1 MNKIK
6 FLLIAIFSF
15 SLCTN
20 ALSMEEIQT
29 EETYLNQSG
38 TSACCNSKCF
48 RSCECCTHW
57 GFKRWVYGIKEYV
70 IDRCLCCTMCGF
82 DPIHTDRRYVEFTG
96 DRITATTDCGW
107 IGVTHALCTE
117 SSDKYFYNN
126 PIGGILCLPIA
137 APFHILAAICG
148 WHGCCGPEQES
159 PDRLTL
165 PSVLKGSKDRD
176 IRNRAYLRRQG
187 IVIPD
192 DDPSDYTHLAL
203 NVGGTIIK
211 GRS

>member
-20 ALSMEEIQT
+20 AQSMEEIQT

-96 DRITATTDCGW
+96 DRITATTDCIL
-107 IGVTHALCTE
+107 IGITHHVCPE

-137 APFHILAAICG
+137 SSCHIVAACCG
-148 WHGCCGPEQES
+148 WDIPFGPEQE
-159 PDRLTL
+159 DHTRLTL
-165 PSVLKGSKDRD
+165 PSVLMRSEDED
-176 IRNRAYLRRQG
+176 LQNRVYLRRMG
-187 IVIPD
+187 ATVGT
-192 DDPSDYTHLAL
+192 DYPGSYYDHLAL
-203 NVGGTIIK
+203 NVGGTIIR
-211 GRS
+211 GR